1 MPDLSGTL
9 AFTMRPDDIPQD
21 VFYDAAEWY
30 AILYA
35 DDCTANERH
44 AWQQWLNSHP
54 LHQQAW
60 QRVEQIHT
68 RFHTVDSAVASS
80 VLSRQ
85 GTERRHLLK
94 LLALMTL
101 LGGGAYSVPW
111 ETYAADYRTA
121 KGENRRWVLAE
132 GLTLNL
138 NTDSALTRYDQDG
151 KIVALRLLKGECL
164 LESAV
169 AYPLTFSTPQGILTL
184 NSHCRFDV
192 RSETGESTLAV
203 FQGDVLLRPTKQS
216 QASVRVSAGQ
226 QVTFTDAVSQPPQP
240 VEGFRQSWLDGV
252 VLADNM
258 RLDTLMR
265 EYARYRNGYFSL
277 DDKAAA
283 LRISGVFPLQDDA
296 RFFSALTRTLPIIA
310 ERRFSW
316 WITLRA
322 R

>member
-1 MPDLSGTL
+1 
-9 AFTMRPDDIPQD
+9 MRADDIPQD

-60 QRVEQIHT
+60 LCVEQIHT
-68 RFHTVDSAVASS
+68 RFHSVDKTVASS

-94 LLALMTL
+94 LFALMTL

-121 KGENRRWVLAE
+121 RGENRRWVLAE
-132 GLTLNL
+132 GLTLSL
-138 NTDSALTRYDQDG
+138 NTDSALKRHDQNG

-164 LESAV
+164 LESGAL
-169 AYPLTFSTPQGILTL
+169 YPLAFSTPQGELTL
-184 NSHCRFDV
+184 NSPCRFDV
-192 RSETGESTLAV
+192 RCDESESTLAV
-203 FQGDVLLRPTKQS
+203 FQGEVLLRPAKQS
-216 QASVRVSAGQ
+216 HAVVRVTGGQ
-226 QVTFTDAVSQPPQP
+226 QVTFTDAASQAPQP
-240 VEGFRQSWLDGV
+240 AESFRQSWRDGV
-252 VLADNM
+252 LLADNM
-258 RLDTLMR
+258 RLDVLMR
-265 EYARYRNGYFSL
+265 EYARYRTGYFPL

-283 LRISGVFPLQDDA
+283 LRISGVFPLLDDA
-296 RFFSALTRTLPIIA
+296 RFFSALTRTLPVIV

>member
-1 MPDLSGTL
+1 
-9 AFTMRPDDIPQD
+9 MRADDIPQD

-35 DDCTANERH
+35 DDCTANDRH

-68 RFHTVDSAVASS
+68 HFHSVDKTVASR
-80 VLSRQ
+80 VLSRR

-121 KGENRRWVLAE
+121 RGENRRWVLAE
-132 GLTLNL
+132 GLTLSL
-138 NTDSALTRYDQDG
+138 NTDSALKRYDQNG
-151 KIVALRLLKGECL
+151 NIASLRLLKGECL
-164 LESAV
+164 LESRAP
-169 AYPLTFSTPQGILTL
+169 YPLQFSTPQGVLTL
-184 NSHCRFDV
+184 NSPCRFDV
-192 RSETGESTLAV
+192 RCDERESTLAV
-203 FQGDVLLRPTKQS
+203 FQGEVLLRPVKQS
-216 QASVRVSAGQ
+216 HTTVHVTDGQ
-226 QVTFTDAVSQPPQP
+226 QVTFTDAVSQAPQP

-252 VLADNM
+252 LLADNM

-265 EYARYRNGYFSL
+265 EYARYRNGYFPL
-277 DDKAAA
+277 DSKAAA
-283 LRISGVFPLQDDA
+283 LRISGVFPLQDDD
-296 RFFSALTRTLPIIA
+296 RFFSALTRTLPIIV

>member
-1 MPDLSGTL
+1 MPDLPGAL
-9 AFTMRPDDIPQD
+9 IPAMRSDDIPQD

-68 RFHTVDSAVASS
+68 RFHSVDSPVASS

-94 LLALMTL
+94 LLVLMTL

-121 KGENRRWVLAE
+121 KGENRRWALAE

-138 NTDSALTRYDQDG
+138 NTDSALSRYDQDG
-151 KIVALRLLKGECL
+151 KIASLRLLKGECL

-169 AYPLTFSTPQGILTL
+169 PYPLLFSTPQGELTL
-184 NSHCRFDV
+184 NSLCRFDV
-192 RSETGESTLAV
+192 RCDDSESTLAV
-203 FQGDVLLRPTKQS
+203 FQGEVLLRPAQQL
-216 QASVRVSAGQ
+216 QAAVRVLAGQ
-226 QVTFTDAVSQPPQP
+226 QVTFTVAMSQPAQP

-252 VLADNM
+252 LLADNM
-258 RLDTLMR
+258 RLDSLMR
-265 EYARYRNGYFSL
+265 EYARYRNGYFPL
-277 DDKAAA
+277 DAKAAA

-296 RFFSALTRTLPIIA
+296 RFFSALTRTLPIIV

>member
-1 MPDLSGTL
+1 
-9 AFTMRPDDIPQD
+9 MRSDDIPQD

-35 DDCTANERH
+35 DDCTAHERH
-44 AWQQWLNSHP
+44 AWQQWLNSDQ

-68 RFHTVDSAVASS
+68 RFHSVESPVASS

-151 KIVALRLLKGECL
+151 KIAALRLLKGECL

-169 AYPLTFSTPQGILTL
+169 PYPLTFSTPQGILAL
-184 NSHCRFDV
+184 NSPCRFDV
-192 RSETGESTLAV
+192 RCDAGESTLAV
-203 FQGDVLLRPTKQS
+203 FQGEVLLRPTKQS
-216 QASVRVSAGQ
+216 QASVRVSTGQ

-258 RLDTLMR
+258 PLDALMR

-283 LRISGVFPLQDDA
+283 LRISGVFPLQDDE

-310 ERRFSW
+310 ELRFSW
-316 WITLRA
+316 WIILRA

>member
-1 MPDLSGTL
+1 
-9 AFTMRPDDIPQD
+9 MRSDDIPQD

-68 RFHTVDSAVASS
+68 RFHSVDSPVASS

-121 KGENRRWVLAE
+121 KGENRCWALAE
-132 GLTLNL
+132 GMTLNL
-138 NTDSALTRYDQDG
+138 NTDSALSRYDQDG
-151 KIVALRLLKGECL
+151 KIASLRLLKGECL

-169 AYPLTFSTPQGILTL
+169 PYPLLFSTPQGELTL
-184 NSHCRFDV
+184 NSPCRFDV
-192 RSETGESTLAV
+192 RCDDGESTLAV
-203 FQGDVLLRPTKQS
+203 FQGEVLLRPAQQL
-216 QASVRVSAGQ
+216 QAAVRVLAGQ
-226 QVTFTDAVSQPPQP
+226 QVTFTVAMSQPAQP

-252 VLADNM
+252 LLADNM
-258 RLDTLMR
+258 RLDSLMR
-265 EYARYRNGYFSL
+265 EYARYRNGYFPL
-277 DDKAAA
+277 DAKAAA

-296 RFFSALTRTLPIIA
+296 RFFSALTRTLPIIV